1 MARGWRRFPWKPG
14 MALLLMVGLGLW
26 YAGAARKSVAPDV
39 RREVSARAASDD
51 SSVAGGQQ
59 SAVLEARPEVGYPAP
74 DFLLRDLEGRS
85 VRLSDFR
92 GKKAVFLN
100 FWATWC
106 TPCRTEMPTMEQAY
120 RGYRAKGLEILAV
133 SIDTGPKET
142 VQAFMKE
149 LNLTFPA
156 LLDPGM
162 EISGMYRV
170 LGIPGSFLIDRQGVV
185 RHVEIGFRDWTSPE
199 SREKLEKLLE

>member
-1 MARGWRRFPWKPG
+1 MARGWRRFPWKSG
-14 MALLLMVGLGLW
+14 VALLLMAGLGLW
-26 YAGAARKSVAPDV
+26 YAGAARKSVAP
-39 RREVSARAASDD
+39 EA
-51 SSVAGGQQ
+51 GQQ
-59 SAVLEARPEVGYPAP
+59 GARREARPEVGYLAP
-74 DFLLRDLEGRS
+74 DFLLPDLEGRS

-142 VQAFMKE
+142 VQAFMRE

-162 EISGMYRV
+162 EVSGMYRV
-170 LGIPGSFLIDRQGVV
+170 FGIPGSFLIDRQGVV